1 MNEQEE
7 QAQIML
13 DGERSRRLKVSD
25 DWKYAKEKLDKMII
39 AINAIETLPKNV
51 TPTTLAK
58 EIGIRQKAIAI
69 IQTWIQEVE
78 GDGEQKVINSQIN
91 KEVTEPMVQRFEE

>member
-1 MNEQEE
+1 
-7 QAQIML
+7 
-13 DGERSRRLKVSD
+13 
-25 DWKYAKEKLDKMII
+25 MII

-58 EIGIRQKAIAI
+58 EIGIRQRAIAI

-91 KEVTEPMVQRFEE
+91 KQVLEPMVQHFEE